1 MAGLPIAYGYT
12 KDERFLEAAKKAA
25 NFFLNSMPEDMVAPW
40 DLYYTDNETQKD
52 TSASAIAVCGLLE
65 LIQYVNEEEAEI
77 YLGAANKI
85 IKALIDGY
93 MVDSDEDNMGILTGA
108 TCNFRANRGVNVPN
122 VYGDYYFME
131 ALCRLT
137 RQYER
142 FW

>member
-1 MAGLPIAYGYT
+1 M
-12 KDERFLEAAKKAA
+12 
-25 NFFLNSMPEDMVAPW
+25 
-40 DLYYTDNETQKD
+40 
-52 TSASAIAVCGLLE
+52 
-65 LIQYVNEEEAEI
+65 
-77 YLGAANKI
+77 GAANKI